1 MAMLA
6 LQAPTG
12 LCHSPDLV
20 AQSPRVPILA
30 LAAVGKS
37 IKGHAF
43 PMDTSGRDREENCK
57 HRLAH
62 APARGCLTLLA
73 LHLVLFPRFKAGEW
87 RGAKCDSMLVLFQRR
102 A

>member
-1 MAMLA
+1 VTMQA

-37 IKGHAF
+37 VERHAF
-43 PMDTSGRDREENCK
+43 PMDTPGRDRGESCEA
-57 HRLAH
+57 RLA
-62 APARGCLTLLA
+62 
-73 LHLVLFPRFKAGEW
+73 
-87 RGAKCDSMLVLFQRR
+87 QRR
-102 A
+102 SRPF